1 MNPRERERFVDDLLD
16 ASLRQYRSA
25 EPRAGLE
32 NRILA
37 SVRASEFATQ
47 PRRWAWAL
55 AGGVAILVI
64 AVVSLRFV
72 SRPVPRTA
80 TVPSA
85 PLTAAKTE
93 TPKGISTVR
102 GAARVT
108 RKPNRPQ
115 RVVME
120 AQRRPEQFPTP
131 APLTEQETLLLLYL
145 QRTPASE
152 LATTTTEEPIEDLK
166 IPELAFAPLE
176 IRPLSEGEHG
186 QVN

>member
-1 MNPRERERFVDDLLD
+1 
-16 ASLRQYRSA
+16 
-25 EPRAGLE
+25 
-32 NRILA
+32 
-37 SVRASEFATQ
+37 
-47 PRRWAWAL
+47 
-55 AGGVAILVI
+55 
-64 AVVSLRFV
+64 
-72 SRPVPRTA
+72 
-80 TVPSA
+80 
-85 PLTAAKTE
+85 
-93 TPKGISTVR
+93 
-102 GAARVT
+102 
-108 RKPNRPQ
+108 
-115 RVVME
+115 ME